1 MAKPTDQ
8 GTRWESTLRTRA
20 MMLGRSAQRNAKRG
34 QAHESDVT
42 VTGTEMLP
50 VVAWKNYLKGGARR
64 KAVRMVVM
72 LEDDFWKLVA
82 LDTRARYGY
91 EIQAKATQNLGV
103 RATLEGIVAWTKA
116 RM

>member
-1 MAKPTDQ
+1 MGRQTDQ
-8 GTRWESTLRTRA
+8 GTRHESALRTRA

-82 LDTRARYGY
+82 LDTRAQYGY
-91 EIQAKATQNLGV
+91 EIQAKATQTLGV
-103 RATLEGIVAWTKA
+103 RAILSGLIEWMKTQ
-116 RM
+116 

>member
-42 VTGTEMLP
+42 VAGTEMLP

-64 KAVRMVVM
+64 KAVRMVVL

-82 LDTRARYGY
+82 LDTRAQYGY
-91 EIQAKATQNLGV
+91 EIQAKATERLGV
-103 RATLEGIVAWTKA
+103 QHTLLGLLRWM
-116 RM
+116 RR